1 MEQNSP
7 FDSFELQLTNEAKGF
22 LKTSAGWAL
31 FLAVIGSIV
40 ILLSFFGSLAI
51 ILAGSAMDSAPGSLG
66 AMGIMSSATLG
77 IISLLFTI
85 TMFFP
90 VLYLFKFS
98 SSTRKAINE
107 NNIDGMTK
115 AFGDLKGYFLWSGIL
130 TIFSIVSYLVI
141 IIIAVSAASRLS
153 GM

>member
-7 FDSFELQLTNEAKGF
+7 FDTFELQLTEEAKGF
-22 LKTSAGWAL
+22 LKTASGWAL
-31 FLAVIGSIV
+31 FLAIVGSLV
-40 ILLSFFGSLAI
+40 ILLSLLGSLAI
-51 ILAGSAMDSAPGSLG
+51 IMAGSAMDSAPGSLG
-66 AMGIMSSATLG
+66 AMGIMSSSTIG
-77 IISLLFTI
+77 IFSLLFTI

-90 VLYLFKFS
+90 VLYLFKFY

-107 NNIDGMTK
+107 NNIDGMTE

-130 TIFSIVSYLVI
+130 TIVSIVLYIGFIILVV
-141 IIIAVSAASRLS
+141 ASASRLS